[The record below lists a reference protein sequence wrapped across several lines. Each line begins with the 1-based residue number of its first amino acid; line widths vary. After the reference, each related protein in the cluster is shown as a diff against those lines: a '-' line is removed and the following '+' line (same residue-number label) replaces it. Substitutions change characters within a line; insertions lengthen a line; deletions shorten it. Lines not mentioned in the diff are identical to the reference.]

1 MSTLWTPSGEEPGGG
16 PSSPG
21 GPEPQEP
28 SPEETASA
36 REQLERVRAEL
47 AQTPVADIVAN
58 HAIGLW
64 QLAVL
69 HMGIDSEDA
78 EPNLPEAK
86 LAIDSMSSLVEGVVD
101 RLGEHTEPLRQ
112 ALTNLRLAYVRVSQ
126 EAETAGDESAGD
138 EEK

>member
-1 MSTLWTPSGEEPGGG
+1 MNTLWTPSGEEPAGTASG
-16 PSSPG
+16 PA
-21 GPEPQEP
+21 GPESQEP
-28 SPEETASA
+28 SPEEVTAA

-69 HMGIDSEDA
+69 HMAIDTEDA

-86 LAIDSMSSLVEGVVD
+86 LAIDAMSSLVEGVVD

-126 EAETAGDESAGD
+126 EAESTNAEGD
-138 EEK
+138 EEE